1 MADSSPKVPSE
12 PSSSTIS
19 NFRMNESLFARYQR
33 AYSDPQPRRLIRPLP
48 IPNRLDQSTDNGAS
62 CKCPHVLISDDD
74 PFQEFYYQNLFQC
87 SLCFDGL
94 NIEKKDFRLKMF
106 SSGEELVTYFSE
118 ICSCT
123 CGTLTMIITDYSM
136 GIGKMNGVE
145 TLLAIREKGF
155 KGPIILRTS
164 EDREA
169 LNKLHGNFENLL
181 ETKEI
186 ECLLNK
192 QNHLE
197 TKSTI
202 YELLRNTNDQ

>member
-19 NFRMNESLFARYQR
+19 NFRVSESLFARYQR

-48 IPNRLDQSTDNGAS
+48 VPDRLDQSTDHTS

-74 PFQEFYYQNLFQC
+74 PFQEFYYQNLFQR

-94 NIEKKDFRLKMF
+94 NIDKKDFRLKMF
-106 SSGEELVTYFSE
+106 SSGEDMVSHFSE
-118 ICSCT
+118 ISSCA

-145 TLLAIREKGF
+145 TLQAIREKGF

-164 EDREA
+164 EGREA
-169 LNKLHGNFENLL
+169 LNKLHVNFEEML
-181 ETKEI
+181 ENKEI
-186 ECLLNK
+186 ECLLDK
-192 QNHLE
+192 KNHLE

-202 YELLRNTNDQ
+202 YELLRTN

>member
-1 MADSSPKVPSE
+1 
-12 PSSSTIS
+12 
-19 NFRMNESLFARYQR
+19 
-33 AYSDPQPRRLIRPLP
+33 
-48 IPNRLDQSTDNGAS
+48 
-62 CKCPHVLISDDD
+62 
-74 PFQEFYYQNLFQC
+74 
-87 SLCFDGL
+87 
-94 NIEKKDFRLKMF
+94 MF

-118 ICSCT
+118 ICSCP